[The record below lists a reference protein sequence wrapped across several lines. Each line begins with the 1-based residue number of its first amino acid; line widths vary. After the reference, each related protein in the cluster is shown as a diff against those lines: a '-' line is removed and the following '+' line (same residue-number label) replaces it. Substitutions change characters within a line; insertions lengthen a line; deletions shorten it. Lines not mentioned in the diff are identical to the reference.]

1 MMHVMRR
8 SGFLF
13 LGGMMLLAAAL
24 ALGAAW
30 FARPEAALAA
40 NGNEP
45 SAWAKDVVH
54 KAYIEGLVP
63 SLLSDYRKP
72 ITRVKMSRVIV
83 LLYEKPA
90 AEEAPKPSSNP
101 FQDTKDDS
109 VLRAYAL
116 GIVQGTSANTFS
128 LNAPITREQIA
139 VMLANTLEKA
149 GYGDKLT

>member
-54 KAYIEGLVP
+54 KAYIEGARALALERLP
-63 SLLSDYRKP
+63 E
-72 ITRVKMSRVIV
+72 TH
-83 LLYEKPA
+83 YEGENEPCDRA
-90 AEEAPKPSSNP
+90 A
-101 FQDTKDDS
+101 
-109 VLRAYAL
+109 L
-116 GIVQGTSANTFS
+116 
-128 LNAPITREQIA
+128 
-139 VMLANTLEKA
+139 
-149 GYGDKLT
+149 